1 MRSIQTQV
9 KGKVH
14 TLYKRADVFEHPPLA
29 NYTQNVL
36 QSKPQTQTHQ
46 RLLNQGAYIGKYSME
61 LEQECGQGAVHAY
74 VPPLWDQVI

>member
-14 TLYKRADVFEHPPLA
+14 PLYKRADVFEHPPLA

-36 QSKPQTQTHQ
+36 QSKPQTHQ
-46 RLLNQGAYIGKYSME
+46 RLLNQRSYIQRYSMV
-61 LEQECGQGAVHAY
+61 LEPECGQGAVHAY